1 MYRRFIAPALT
12 LVFSEIARQ
21 LPGDQHA
28 SARRKHERR
37 ARNKYSFLYP
47 KNGEQECARRRRQI
61 ADGHL
66 TVANGLIVEG
76 SAQDA
81 AA

>member
-12 LVFSEIARQ
+12 LIFSDILRQ

-28 SARRKHERR
+28 NARRKHERR
-37 ARNKYSFLYP
+37 ARNKHSFFYP
-47 KNGEQECARRRRQI
+47 KNGAQECARRRQQI

-66 TVANGLIVEG
+66 TAANGLVIEA
-76 SAQDA
+76 SEP
-81 AA
+81 